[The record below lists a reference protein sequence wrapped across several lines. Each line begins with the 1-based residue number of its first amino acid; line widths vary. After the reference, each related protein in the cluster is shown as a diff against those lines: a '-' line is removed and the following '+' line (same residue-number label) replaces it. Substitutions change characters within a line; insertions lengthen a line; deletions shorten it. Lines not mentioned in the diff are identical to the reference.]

1 MTQPS
6 DTINY
11 GPLRGLIGNWE
22 GDKGIDIAPEPEGAE
37 TNPYYESLSFEAVGD
52 VTNAGEQ
59 TLAVLSYR
67 QLVRRK
73 VNDETFHHEIG
84 YWIWD
89 AAAETIMHSLAIPRG
104 VTLLA
109 GGTAKAGNDGAIVL
123 EVSASIDD
131 PDWSIAQS
139 PFMNAK
145 AKTTAFS
152 QQVILKDD
160 QLIYTETTS
169 LTIYGRAFEHTDSN
183 TLRRV

>member
-6 DTINY
+6 KCINY

-22 GDKGIDIAPEPEGAE
+22 GDKGVDIAPEPEGAE
-37 TNPYYESLSFEAVGD
+37 TNPYYESLRFEAVGD

-73 VNDETFHHEIG
+73 VDDEIFHHEIG

-89 AAAETIMHSLAIPRG
+89 AAAETVMHSLAIPRG

-109 GGTAKAGNDGAIVL
+109 GGTHKTEADGTIIL
-123 EVSASIDD
+123 EVAAAIDN
-131 PDWSIAQS
+131 PDWSIVQS
-139 PFMNAK
+139 PFMNTK
-145 AKTTAFS
+145 ARTTAFS
-152 QQVILKDD
+152 HKVTLKADH
-160 QLIYTETTS
+160 LTYMETTS
-169 LTIYGRAFEHTDSN
+169 LDIYGRSFEHTDSN
-183 TLRRV
+183 ALTRS